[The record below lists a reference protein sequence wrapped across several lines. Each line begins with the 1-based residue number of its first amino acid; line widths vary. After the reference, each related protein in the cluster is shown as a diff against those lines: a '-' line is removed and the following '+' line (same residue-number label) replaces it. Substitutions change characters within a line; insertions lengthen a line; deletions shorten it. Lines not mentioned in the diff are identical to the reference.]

1 MRDFYT
7 TTQLANMLN
16 LEIDALGTKGFADTE
31 TPVEGKEILYTGYD
45 IITHAELERLYAVE
59 AERLINAAD
68 RSEASLV

>member
-1 MRDFYT
+1 MKDFYT

-45 IITHAELERLYAVE
+45 IITHSELDMLQKVAIAEL
-59 AERLINAAD
+59 D
-68 RSEASLV
+68 RAFASEAAQV